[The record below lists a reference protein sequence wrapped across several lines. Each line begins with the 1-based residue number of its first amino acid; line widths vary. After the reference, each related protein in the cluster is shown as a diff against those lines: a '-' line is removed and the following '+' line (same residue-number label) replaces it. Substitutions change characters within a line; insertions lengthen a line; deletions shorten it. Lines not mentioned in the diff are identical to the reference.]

1 MLTDP
6 ILLAPT
12 ATSVRVVWFTESPG
26 EHHGVELDGRYA
38 PAATSVLTRTA
49 EDADS
54 RVPGRAWSGHTSR
67 PIWRHDALV
76 DGLAPGERRPYR
88 AVSDA
93 ATSVEFTLGPAP
105 ASGDGQL
112 ILLTSDH
119 QLRPMTA
126 ANLQLAYESVGN
138 RLGAVF
144 HAGDLVNV
152 ADRASQWF
160 DDAGGSSY
168 FPVAQGRASV
178 TINGRPWRGGE
189 LLQHVP
195 LFPALGNHE
204 VMGTAGDSLEERF
217 DLAQPG
223 RYDTTTYEEIFRIPR
238 WYATT
243 VGDVR
248 LIVLFAA
255 RMWRPFTWDG
265 SERGTFAEATA
276 NLGNPA
282 SWGYGQHIFA
292 PICRGSEQYVW
303 LANELKGEAAQR
315 ARFRVVMLH
324 HPIHSIGWPAAPA
337 FADPVQLV
345 DRDAATGA
353 VTRVR
358 YEYPAHADQLLR
370 DVEPLLSRHGVQ
382 LVLNGHTHMWS
393 RFRNAAGVSFLETSN
408 VGNTFGAYPVSGP
421 ATRRLPGPDDGWREP
436 YVGQGNAGGLEPIVP
451 SVAPEFG
458 PDGTPRPFHAS
469 DTVTAFSVLDPVAGA
484 VRSYRFDTADPDA
497 RLILFD
503 DFTLD

>member
-1 MLTDP
+1 MLSDP
-6 ILLAPT
+6 TLLAPT
-12 ATSVRVVWFTESPG
+12 DTTVRVVWFTEFPG
-26 EHHGVELDGRYA
+26 ERHGVELDGRFV
-38 PAATSVLTRTA
+38 PATTTVLSRTA

-54 RVPGRAWSGHTSR
+54 RVPGRTWSGYTPR
-67 PIWRHDALV
+67 PIWRHEALV
-76 DGLAPGERRPYR
+76 DGLAPGERRQYR

-93 ATSVEFTLGPAP
+93 VTSDDFTLTPAP
-105 ASGDGQL
+105 SPGDGKL

-126 ANLQLAYESVGN
+126 ANLQLAYEAFGD

-160 DDAGGSSY
+160 DDAGGCAY
-168 FPVAQGRASV
+168 FPTAQGRAAV
-178 TINGRPWRGGE
+178 TMAGRSWRGGK

-195 LFPALGNHE
+195 LYPALGNHE
-204 VMGTAGDSLEERF
+204 VMGKAGGSLDERF

-248 LIVLFAA
+248 LIVLFAT
-255 RMWRPFTWDG
+255 RMWRPSTWDG

-276 NLGNPA
+276 NLDEPEL
-282 SWGYGQHIFA
+282 WGHGQHIFA
-292 PICRGSEQYVW
+292 SISEGSEQYAW
-303 LANELKGEAAQR
+303 LAAELAGEEAHR

-337 FADPVQLV
+337 FADPVPLV
-345 DRDAATGA
+345 DRDPATGA

-358 YEYPAHADQLLR
+358 YEYPANADQLLR

-382 LVLNGHTHMWS
+382 LVLNGHTHMWG
-393 RFRNAAGVSFLETSN
+393 RFRNAAGVHFLETSN
-408 VGNTFGAYPVSGP
+408 VGNTFGAYPVGGP
-421 ATRRLPGPDDGWREP
+421 ASRYLPGPEDGWRER
-436 YVGQGNAGGLEPIVP
+436 YVRQGDAGGLEPIVP
-451 SVAPEFG
+451 AVAPEVG
-458 PDGTPRPFHAS
+458 SDGTPLPHLAS
-469 DTVTAFSVLDPVAGA
+469 DTVTAFSLLDTGAGV
-484 VRSYRFDTADPDA
+484 VRSYRFDTIDPDST
-497 RLILFD
+497 LVLFD
-503 DFTLD
+503 EFALA